1 MTLMMS
7 VHKMDYFPWKTESPP
22 GGRTDGGP
30 TFTYGSGYTDAA
42 P

>member
-7 VHKMDYFPWKTESPP
+7 VHKMDYFLGKQRVLQ
-22 GGRTDGGP
+22 GDRIDRGP